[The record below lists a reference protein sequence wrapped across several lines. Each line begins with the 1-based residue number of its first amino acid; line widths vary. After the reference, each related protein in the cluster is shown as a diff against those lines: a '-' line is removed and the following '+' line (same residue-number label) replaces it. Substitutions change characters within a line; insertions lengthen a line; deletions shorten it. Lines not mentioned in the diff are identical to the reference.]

1 MKLLALAAAS
11 LLATATLGAAPAQAG
26 MHHHGWHMKRV
37 CHTTWVHHHKVT
49 RCHNERV
56 RW

>member
-1 MKLLALAAAS
+1 MKTLVLAAAS
-11 LLATATLGAAPAQAG
+11 LVATTAIGVAPAQAR
-26 MHHHGWHMKRV
+26 HHGWHMKRV

-49 RCHNERV
+49 RCRNVRV